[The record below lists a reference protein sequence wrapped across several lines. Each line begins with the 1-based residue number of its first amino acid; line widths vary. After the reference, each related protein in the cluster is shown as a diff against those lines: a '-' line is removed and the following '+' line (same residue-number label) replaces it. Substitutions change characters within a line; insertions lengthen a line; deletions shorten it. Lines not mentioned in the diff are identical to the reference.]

1 MIGARAGGMSPVPKC
16 LRLAAVARYAI
27 RAVTIGLLVA
37 LAAPAAGS
45 AAALRGNGMIAFD
58 RHRSGNWDIY
68 VKAAT
73 RSARAFRITTNRAAD
88 FAPSFSPGGTRIA
101 FSSNRGHNYD
111 IYTTSTSGH
120 QLRRITSNVA
130 QDAFPSWSPNGRRIA
145 FASNRGGDWEIYTV
159 DANGSSKPV
168 EITHHQGVDSLP
180 VWSPDGTKIAF
191 DSPRNGHYQI
201 CVVPATGGTVTVL
214 TTGAFRNVQPAWS
227 PDGSRIAFVS
237 NRSGSF
243 DVWVLTIAS
252 GNLRRL
258 TTDSKAEFQP
268 AWSPDGSRILFVR
281 ATAAGQTIDEMPV
294 SGGPA
299 TALTGLRGNELPR
312 WQPVAATTVTGV
324 SPGQG
329 PAAGGTSVTITGH
342 NFGPAATV
350 MFGSARAASVV
361 VTSSTSMTATSPPG
375 SGTVDVTVATSRGTS
390 ATSSADRFTYQ

>member
-1 MIGARAGGMSPVPKC
+1 MGMVSE
-16 LRLAAVARYAI
+16 AVARNAI

-88 FAPSFSPGGTRIA
+88 FAPAFSPGGTRIA
-101 FSSNRGHNYD
+101 FSSNRGRNYD
-111 IYTTSTSGH
+111 IYTISTSGR
-120 QLRRITSNVA
+120 QLHRITSNIA
-130 QDAFPSWSPNGRRIA
+130 QDAFPSWSPDGRRIA

-159 DANGSSKPV
+159 DANGVGKPV
-168 EITHHQGVDSLP
+168 EITHHLGVDSLP
-180 VWSPDGTKIAF
+180 MWSPDGSRIAF
-191 DSPRNGHYQI
+191 DSPRDGHYQI

-214 TTGAFRNVQPAWS
+214 TTGVSRNVQPAWS

-252 GNLRRL
+252 GSLRRL
-258 TTDSKAEFQP
+258 TTDSNAEFQP
-268 AWSPDGSRILFVR
+268 AWSPDGSRILFAR
-281 ATAAGQTIDEMPV
+281 ATAAGQTIDEMPAG
-294 SGGPA
+294 GGPV
-299 TALTGLRGNELPR
+299 TVLTGVRRNEIPR
-312 WQPVAATTVTGV
+312 WQPVSATAVTGI

-329 PAAGGTSVTITGH
+329 PAAGGTSVTITGR

-350 MFGSARAASVV
+350 MFGSVRATNVV
-361 VTSSTSMTATSPPG
+361 FTSSTSITATSPAG
-375 SGTVDVTVATSRGTS
+375 SGTVDVTVTTSRGTS
-390 ATSSADRFTYQ
+390 ATSPADRFTYQ